1 MLNNILEQLDN
12 DIYCFIRNNKEK
24 YKNWTPRYISLWKAA
39 FYVLKSK
46 NDINLFNTNSF
57 QQILKLENLKKEYDN
72 DKTIQINNPIH
83 QYLITLPDFCLDYN
97 SQCMAVHGYTS
108 LIFHMTEIENI
119 LNFYFIQIDK
129 NILNNLMLNN
139 SDIFKSIKKR
149 I

>member
-119 LNFYFIQIDK
+119 LNTYFTLIEENIIFDSLTPNNKILK
-129 NILNNLMLNN
+129 NNRL
-139 SDIFKSIKKR
+139 
-149 I
+149 